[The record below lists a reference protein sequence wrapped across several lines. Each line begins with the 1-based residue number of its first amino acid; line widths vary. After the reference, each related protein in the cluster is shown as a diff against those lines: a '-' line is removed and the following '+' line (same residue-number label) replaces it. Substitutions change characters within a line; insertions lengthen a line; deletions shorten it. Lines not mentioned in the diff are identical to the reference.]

1 MCVRCI
7 CVCVIEA
14 LYEPPEFGG
23 IGVECDGVE
32 KLFPF
37 SLFFVLDIIS
47 YFFV

>member
-7 CVCVIEA
+7 CVGAVEA
-14 LYEPPEFGG
+14 ANEPLEFGG
-23 IGVECDGVE
+23 IGVGCDGVE

-37 SLFFVLDIIS
+37 SLMLVLDIIR